1 MKTTILLLLLFR
13 FFVVDLVLRS
23 KYPQVI
29 RPFALIYNVIYTGLV
44 AAYSAYLIYRC
55 TMVRSTGL
63 LILAACS
70 VAVLAATVYFTW
82 KNWLRDRQ

>member
-1 MKTTILLLLLFR
+1 MKTTILLLLLFL

-29 RPFALIYNVIYTGLV
+29 RPFALVYNVIYTGLV

-55 TMVRSTGL
+55 TMAQSTGL
-63 LILAACS
+63 LILAVCS
-70 VAVLAATVYFTW
+70 IAVLAATVYFTW

>member
-1 MKTTILLLLLFR
+1 MKTTILLLLLFL

-44 AAYSAYLIYRC
+44 AAYSAYLII
-55 TMVRSTGL
+55 G
-63 LILAACS
+63 
-70 VAVLAATVYFTW
+70 VLWCEAPGC
-82 KNWLRDRQ
+82 

>member
-1 MKTTILLLLLFR
+1 MKTTILLLLLFL

-44 AAYSAYLIYRC
+44 AA
-55 TMVRSTGL
+55 
-63 LILAACS
+63 
-70 VAVLAATVYFTW
+70 
-82 KNWLRDRQ
+82 

>member
-1 MKTTILLLLLFR
+1 MKTTILLLLLFL

-55 TMVRSTGL
+55 TIAADPGGVFRCSAGCHGIL
-63 LILAACS
+63 HLEELAAGP
-70 VAVLAATVYFTW
+70 TVTVS
-82 KNWLRDRQ
+82 

>member
-1 MKTTILLLLLFR
+1 MKTTILLLLLFL

-29 RPFALIYNVIYTGLV
+29 RPFALIY
-44 AAYSAYLIYRC
+44 RC

-63 LILAACS
+63 LILAVCS
-70 VAVLAATVYFTW
+70 VEVLVATVYFTW

>member
-1 MKTTILLLLLFR
+1 MKTTILLLLLFL

-44 AAYSAYLIYRC
+44 AAYSAYLIHRC

-63 LILAACS
+63 LILAVCS

>member
-1 MKTTILLLLLFR
+1 MKTTILLLLLFL

-55 TMVRSTGL
+55 TMVRR
-63 LILAACS
+63 
-70 VAVLAATVYFTW
+70 FD
-82 KNWLRDRQ
+82 RDVFCGISGE